1 MSSVLMKCNLDP
13 EERARVFR
21 EFDGYLTNEEEEALS
36 LKFKQYC
43 FYDTWGRKNFRECM
57 CTRCGSFEL
66 YKDEDPGFFNYHH
79 RDEIRCPNCGE
90 AVELY
95 SLGRMSTGASLKEW
109 QRAAFVRKASDGGV
123 LLIAGYAT
131 KDYSPYDLRPVIDWN
146 EKSRTYLAPGKR
158 MQWRRELCNYWNM
171 FYCGADSE
179 VWVAAPSVAEPFN
192 PAMGENDGSYWL
204 MGWTNILDTDLKYSQ
219 MEEWYHEVAKGWLC
233 EEGST
238 VRQAYKYLA
247 RYTEYPQMEMAVK
260 IGMCKAVEELV
271 MDGRKNHKYLD
282 WKAKTLQGFLRMNKQ
297 DAKAFVQAGCDI
309 GQLIHCKA
317 AIATG
322 SVKGVQEYMH
332 LIEQVGST
340 NDLTRT
346 AACAAQA
353 GVDIKQAIKYIKRQ
367 ADTWTGPTRWP
378 VQQVLTYWKDYMDA
392 AATLQYDFT
401 DKTVVMPK
409 NLQERHDAATQMVKL
424 QASAEARKK
433 YRNRYKQLRK
443 LYEFRHGDLCIIVPE
458 SGEEIVAEGKTLQHC
473 VGGYASRHLEGK
485 VDILFLRHV
494 RKPNRSFLTIEMLPR
509 KSALDPVSM
518 KQIHGYK
525 NETYKGHPEAPKT
538 KYAWFLDV
546 WMDWQRNGS
555 KRDKNGKPIIPAGKE
570 QSA

>member
-1 MSSVLMKCNLDP
+1 MKCNLEP

-21 EFDGYLTNEEEEALS
+21 EFDGYLTREEEEALS

-66 YKDEDPGFFNYHH
+66 YKDEDPGFFRHHH

-95 SLGRMSTGASLKEW
+95 SLGRMSTGSSLKEW

-131 KDYSPYDLRPVIDWN
+131 KDYSPYDLRPVIDWH
-146 EKSRTYLAPGKR
+146 EKNRTYLAPGKR

-179 VWVAAPSVAEPFN
+179 AWEARPTVEEPFK
-192 PAMGENDGSYWL
+192 PAMMQHDGSYWL
-204 MGWTNILDTDLKYSQ
+204 IGWTNILDTDLKYNQ
-219 MEEWYHEVAKGWLC
+219 MEEWYHEVAQGWLC
-233 EEGST
+233 EEGSM

-340 NDLTRT
+340 NDLTRA

-392 AATLQYDFT
+392 AVTLQYDFT

-409 NLQERHDAATQMVKL
+409 NLQERHDAATQMLKI

-433 YRNRYKQLRK
+433 YQNRYKQLRK
-443 LYEFRHGDLCIIVPE
+443 LYEFRLGDLCIIVPE

-473 VGGYASRHLEGK
+473 VGGYAARHLDGK
-485 VDILFLRHV
+485 LDILFLRHV

-509 KSALDPVSM
+509 KSALYPVTL

-525 NETYKGHPEAPKT
+525 NENYENHPEDPRT

-546 WMDWQRNGS
+546 WKDWQRNGS
-555 KRDKNGKPIIPAGKE
+555 KRDKNGKPVIPAGKE